1 MIETSTP
8 LTLAARTPEP
18 YVHLDNRGMVLCNG
32 PRCVMIAAGRFPW
45 VAETLELIAA
55 ERRATRT
62 QGDHVLGGYAGDDAV
77 TLYAGHREQ
86 LISVGLEPAAF
97 DALRRTLAR

>member
-1 MIETSTP
+1 MLDATTS
-8 LTLAARTPEP
+8 LTVQARVPNP
-18 YVHLDNRGMVLCNG
+18 YVHVDNRGIVICNG
-32 PRCVMIAAGRFPW
+32 PRCVMIAAARFPW

-77 TLYAGHREQ
+77 TLYAGHREH
-86 LISVGLEPAAF
+86 LISVGLEPAAL
-97 DALRRTLAR
+97 DALRETLAR